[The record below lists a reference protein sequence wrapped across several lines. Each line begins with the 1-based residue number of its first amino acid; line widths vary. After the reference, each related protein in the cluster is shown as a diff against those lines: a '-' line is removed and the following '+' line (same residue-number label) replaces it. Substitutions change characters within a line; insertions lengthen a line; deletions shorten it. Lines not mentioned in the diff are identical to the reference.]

1 MLLIKNGRVL
11 DPARE
16 TDAPLDVLVDE
27 EKIKEVAPAGKI
39 VTRQNAEVFDAT
51 GLIVAP
57 GFIDLHAHLREPGQE
72 SSETIETGTRAAARG
87 GFTAVCCMPN
97 TKPVNDNASVTRF
110 ILDRAKAGASV
121 RVWPIGAASVES
133 KGEAI
138 AEIASM
144 KQAGIVAVSDDGKPI
159 ATARL
164 ARQVM
169 DYCRSLGL
177 PVIEHAEDV
186 SLAAGA
192 VMREGVTS
200 TRLGLRGM
208 PAAAES
214 VCVARDVQLAELTGA
229 HLHIAHLSTK
239 ASLELV
245 RWAKQR
251 GLHVTCEVTP
261 HHFTLI
267 DEDVQYDSK
276 FKMNPPLAARE
287 DREALLG
294 GLADGTVDAITTD
307 HAPHEPALKDVEFDR
322 APFGILGF
330 ETALALAL
338 EQLVHTRR
346 VSLMRMVELFTT
358 GPARVLGIERKIAA
372 GEPADVTIFS
382 TERAWTYN
390 VKESA
395 SKSRNSPFD
404 GRTFKGAAMATIV
417 AGKVVYRREGSAR
430 QAGRD

>member
-1 MLLIKNGRVL
+1 MLVINNGRVI
-11 DPARE
+11 DPATNTDRPRDILIDGDKIAEVAEPGRLATVPGRE
-16 TDAPLDVLVDE
+16 T
-27 EKIKEVAPAGKI
+27 
-39 VTRQNAEVFDAT
+39 FDAA

-87 GFTAVCCMPN
+87 GFTAVCSMPN

-110 ILDRAKAGASV
+110 VLDRAKATGAV
-121 RVWPIGAASVES
+121 RVWPIGAASVGS
-133 KGEAI
+133 QGQAI
-138 AEIASM
+138 SEIAGM
-144 KQAGIVAVSDDGKPI
+144 KEAGIVAVSDDGKPI
-159 ATARL
+159 ATAKL

-169 DYCRSLGL
+169 DYCRSLDL

-208 PAAAES
+208 PAAAEA

-229 HLHIAHLSTK
+229 RLHVAHLSAK
-239 ASLELV
+239 ASLEQV
-245 RWAKQR
+245 RSAKSR
-251 GLHVTCEVTP
+251 GLRVTCEVTP

-267 DEDVQYDSK
+267 DEDVSYDSR

-287 DREALLG
+287 DRAALLE
-294 GLADGTVDAITTD
+294 GLADGTVDAIATD

-330 ETALALAL
+330 ETALGLAL
-338 EQLVHTRR
+338 EQLVDAGRL
-346 VSLMRMVELFTT
+346 SLGRMIELFTR
-358 GPARVLGIERKIAA
+358 GPARILGIERKIAA
-372 GEPADVTIFS
+372 GQPADLTIFS
-382 TERAWTYN
+382 MDRAWTYR
-390 VKESA
+390 VDDSP

-404 GRTFKGAAMATIV
+404 GKKFRGGPVATIV
-417 AGKVVYRREGSAR
+417 AGRVVYRTN
-430 QAGRD
+430 

>member
-1 MLLIKNGRVL
+1 MLLIKNGLVV
-11 DPARE
+11 DPATKRE
-16 TDAPLDVLVDE
+16 AALDVLLDG
-27 EKIKEVAPAGKI
+27 EKIKEVAPMGKI
-39 VTRQNAEVFDAT
+39 TAPADVEVFDAT

-138 AEIASM
+138 AEIAGM
-144 KQAGIVAVSDDGKPI
+144 KDAGIVAVSDDGKPI
-159 ATARL
+159 ATAKL
-164 ARQVM
+164 TRQVM
-169 DYCRSLGL
+169 DYCRSLDL
-177 PVIEHAEDV
+177 PVIEHSEDV

-229 HLHIAHLSTK
+229 RLHVAHLSAK
-239 ASLELV
+239 GSLEQV
-245 RWAKQR
+245 RWAKSR
-251 GLHVTCEVTP
+251 GLRVTCEVTP

-267 DEDVQYDSK
+267 DEDVKYDSK
-276 FKMNPPLAARE
+276 FKMNPPLAAHE
-287 DREALLG
+287 DREALLA
-294 GLADGTVDAITTD
+294 GLADGTVDAIATD

-338 EQLVHTRR
+338 EQLVHSGRI
-346 VSLMRMVELFTT
+346 SLMRVIELFTS
-358 GPARVLGIERKIAA
+358 GPARVLGMERKIAA
-372 GEPADVTIFS
+372 GQAGDLTIF
-382 TERAWTYN
+382 TADQPWTYN
-390 VKESA
+390 VKKSA

-404 GRTFKGAAMATIV
+404 GRAFKGGALATIV
-417 AGKVVYRREGSAR
+417 AGRVVYKV
-430 QAGRD
+430 

>member
-1 MLLIKNGRVL
+1 MLEINNGRVI
-11 DPARE
+11 DPATN
-16 TDAPLDVLVDE
+16 TDRLRDILIDGG
-27 EKIKEVAPAGKI
+27 KIAEVAEPGRLGK
-39 VTRQNAEVFDAT
+39 VPGREVFDAA

-72 SSETIETGTRAAARG
+72 SSETIETGTRSAARG
-87 GFTAVCCMPN
+87 GFTAVCSMPN

-110 ILDRAKAGASV
+110 VLDRAKATGAV
-121 RVWPIGAASVES
+121 RVWPIGAASVGS
-133 KGEAI
+133 QGEAI
-138 AEIASM
+138 SEIAGM
-144 KQAGIVAVSDDGKPI
+144 KEAGIVAVSDDGKPI
-159 ATARL
+159 ATAKL

-169 DYCRSLGL
+169 DYCRSLDL
-177 PVIEHAEDV
+177 PVLEHAEDV

-208 PAAAES
+208 PAAAEA

-229 HLHIAHLSTK
+229 RLHVAHLSAK
-239 ASLELV
+239 ASLEQV
-245 RWAKQR
+245 RSAKSR
-251 GLHVTCEVTP
+251 GVRVTCEVTP

-267 DEDVQYDSK
+267 DEDVIYDSR

-287 DREALLG
+287 DRAALLE
-294 GLADGTVDAITTD
+294 GLADGTVDAIATD

-338 EQLVHTRR
+338 ELVHAGRL
-346 VSLMRMVELFTT
+346 SLVRMVELFTR
-358 GPARVLGIERKIAA
+358 GPARILGMERKIAA
-372 GEPADVTIFS
+372 GQPADLTIFS
-382 TERAWTYN
+382 MDRAWTYR
-390 VKESA
+390 VDDSP

-404 GRTFKGAAMATIV
+404 GKKFKGGPVATIV
-417 AGKVVYRREGSAR
+417 AGRVVYRTN
-430 QAGRD
+430 